1 MSLWSESLYLHLNNC
16 GDDPEKT
23 TKCILA
29 HLSMTVPR
37 SWWEHALQT
46 RSVPESYVRI
56 LQELREELLEVP
68 AFAERVGFALLVA
81 LAFADDNIKK
91 REPKFGAVH
100 SQSSIEEYLSRA
112 KKILTK
118 RQDLSE
124 LGKMIEKKAKS
135 LV

>member
-1 MSLWSESLYLHLNNC
+1 
-16 GDDPEKT
+16 
-23 TKCILA
+23 
-29 HLSMTVPR
+29 
-37 SWWEHALQT
+37 LQT

-68 AFAERVGFALLVA
+68 ALAERVWFALLVA